1 MKLLSSF
8 KKELILASRG
18 FYFYVEIL
26 FAVIILAVLLFAI
39 PQNFSNISTE
49 YLYFNL
55 PQQGKEIFIES
66 ILKNDLDAKSEIVE
80 IEAGGKIFEAELIVT
95 DEQEIYIVE
104 SEEAVRTLADSEKNL
119 GAVVEVNDN
128 NQLYY
133 KYYLQGYESNR
144 LKNLIS
150 ILFNESTEVLEE
162 RINNQEVR
170 PLSTDFKP
178 LNDRENT
185 IPPLIA
191 VSGALMGMFIMA
203 SYIFLDKKEGVIE
216 AYAVT
221 PSSIWKYLMS
231 KIFVILLT
239 SVVSG
244 LIIIMPVMGF
254 KINYGLLLLLLLTV
268 GFFASTLG
276 LLIASF
282 YDNIMKAFGVIYLL
296 FFLLMV
302 PGIAYFIPGWDPFW
316 VKIIPTYPMLQGFKE
331 IILPNGDIL
340 YPLLTSAGFLVAGT
354 VLFFIT
360 NIRFKKTLS
369 V

>member
-80 IEAGGKIFEAELIVT
+80 IEAGGKTFEAELIVT

-104 SEEAVRTLADSEKNL
+104 SEEAVRTLADSERNL
-119 GAVVEVNDN
+119 GAVVELDDN

-191 VSGALMGMFIMA
+191 FSGALMGMFIMA

-231 KIFVILLT
+231 KIFVILFT

>member
-18 FYFYVEIL
+18 FYFYVELL
-26 FAVIILAVLLFAI
+26 FAVIILVVLLFAI
-39 PQNFSNISTE
+39 PENFSNIQTE
-49 YLYFNL
+49 YLHLNL
-55 PQQGKEIFIES
+55 PQQGKEIFS
-66 ILKNDLDAKSEIVE
+66 DILLENDLDSKSEMVQLE
-80 IEAGGKIFEAELIVT
+80 SGGKTFDAELMVT
-95 DEQEIYIVE
+95 DEQEIYIVD
-104 SEEAVRTLADSEKNL
+104 SEEAVRTLADSERNL
-119 GAVVEVNDN
+119 GAVVELNDK

-133 KYYLQGYESNR
+133 KYYLQGYESTR

-150 ILFNESTEVLEE
+150 ILFNESTEVLED

-170 PLSTDFKP
+170 PLSTDYEP
-178 LNDRENT
+178 ITDRENT

-191 VSGALMGMFIMA
+191 FSGSLMGMFIMA
-203 SYIFLDKKEGVIE
+203 AYIFLDKKEGVIE

-221 PSSIWKYLMS
+221 PSSVWKYLMS
-231 KIFVILLT
+231 KVFVILLT

-254 KINYGLLLLLLLTV
+254 KINYGLLLLLLLTT
-268 GFFASTLG
+268 GFFASILG

-282 YDNIMKAFGVIYLL
+282 YDNMIKAFGVIYLL
-296 FFLLMV
+296 FFILMV
-302 PGIAYFIPGWDPFW
+302 PGIGYFIPGWDPVW
-316 VKIIPTYPMLQGFKE
+316 IKIIPTYPMLQGFKE
-331 IILPNGDIL
+331 IILPKGDIA
-340 YPLLTSAGFLVAGT
+340 YPLFTSAGFLAAGI

-360 NIRFKKTLS
+360 NIRFKKTLR

>member
-18 FYFYVEIL
+18 FYFYIELI
-26 FAVIILAVLLFAI
+26 FAVIILLVILFAI
-39 PQNFSNISTE
+39 PQNFSNITTE
-49 YLYFNL
+49 YLYLNL
-55 PQQGKEIFIES
+55 PQQGKEIFTD
-66 ILKNDLDAKSEIVE
+66 ILLEDDLDTKSEKVE
-80 IEAGGKIFEAELIVT
+80 IKAGGKTFNAELIVS
-95 DEQEIYIVE
+95 DESEIYIVD
-104 SEEAVRTLADSEKNL
+104 SEEAVRTLADSERNL
-119 GAVVEVNDN
+119 GAVIELNDN

-150 ILFNESTEVLEE
+150 ILLNESTEVLED

-170 PLSTDFKP
+170 PLSTDYEP
-178 LNDRENT
+178 ITDRENT

-191 VSGALMGMFIMA
+191 FSGSLMGMFIMA
-203 SYIFLDKKEGVIE
+203 AYIFLDKKEGVIE

-221 PSSIWKYLMS
+221 PSAVWKYLMS

-254 KINYGLLLLLLLTV
+254 KINYGLLLLLLLTT

-282 YDNIMKAFGVIYLL
+282 YNNMIKAFGVIYLL
-296 FFLLMV
+296 FFILMV
-302 PGIAYFIPGWDPFW
+302 PGIAYFLPGWDPFW

-331 IILPNGDIL
+331 IILPKGDIA
-340 YPLLTSAGFLVAGT
+340 YPLFASAGFLVAGI

-360 NIRFKKTLS
+360 NFRFKKTLS
-369 V
+369 L

>member
-18 FYFYVEIL
+18 FYFYVELI
-26 FAVIILAVLLFAI
+26 FAMVILAVLLFAI
-39 PQNFSNISTE
+39 PQNFSSTSTE
-49 YLYFNL
+49 YLYFKL
-55 PQQGKEIFIES
+55 PQQGKEIFINN
-66 ILKNDLDAKSEIVE
+66 ILEDDLDAKSEMVE
-80 IEAGGKIFEAELIVT
+80 IEADGKTFNAELIVT
-95 DEQEIYIVE
+95 DESKIYIVD
-104 SEEAVRTLADSEKNL
+104 SEEAVRTLAYSEKVI
-119 GAVVEVNDN
+119 GAVIELNDK

-133 KYYLQGYESNR
+133 KYYLQGYESTR

-150 ILFNESTEVLEE
+150 ILFNESTEVLED

-170 PLSTDFKP
+170 PLSTDYEP
-178 LNDRENT
+178 LTDRENT

-191 VSGALMGMFIMA
+191 FSGSLMGMFIMA

-221 PSSIWKYLMS
+221 PSSVWRYLMS
-231 KIFVILLT
+231 KILVVLLT

-244 LIIIMPVMGF
+244 LIIIMPIMGF
-254 KINYGLLLLLLLTV
+254 RINYGLLLLLLLTT
-268 GFFASTLG
+268 GFFASSLG

-282 YDNIMKAFGVIYLL
+282 YNDLMKAFGVVYLL
-296 FFLLMV
+296 IIILMV

-316 VKIIPTYPMLQGFKE
+316 IKIIPTYPMLQGYKE
-331 IILPNGDIL
+331 IILPKGDIA
-340 YPLLTSAGFLVAGT
+340 YPLIVSAGFLAVGII
-354 VLFFIT
+354 LFAIT

>member
-18 FYFYVEIL
+18 FYFYVELI
-26 FAVIILAVLLFAI
+26 FAMVILAVLLFAI
-39 PQNFSNISTE
+39 PQNFSITSTE
-49 YLYFNL
+49 YLYFKL
-55 PQQGKEIFIES
+55 PQQGKEIFINN
-66 ILKNDLDAKSEIVE
+66 ILEDDLDAKSEMVE
-80 IEAGGKIFEAELIVT
+80 IEADGKTFNAELIVT
-95 DEQEIYIVE
+95 DESEIYIVD
-104 SEEAVRTLADSEKNL
+104 SEEAVRALAYSEQVI
-119 GAVVEVNDN
+119 GAVIELNDK

-133 KYYLQGYESNR
+133 KYYLQGYESTR

-150 ILFNESTEVLEE
+150 ILNNESTNVLIE
-162 RINNQEVR
+162 RIENQDVR
-170 PLSTDFKP
+170 PLSTDYEP
-178 LNDRENT
+178 LTDRENT

-191 VSGALMGMFIMA
+191 FSGSLMGMFIMA

-221 PSSIWKYLMS
+221 PSSVWRYLMS
-231 KIFVILLT
+231 KILVVLLT

-244 LIIIMPVMGF
+244 LIIIMPIMGF
-254 KINYGLLLLLLLTV
+254 RINYGLLLLLLLTT
-268 GFFASTLG
+268 GFFASSLG

-282 YDNIMKAFGVIYLL
+282 YNDLMKAFGVVYLL
-296 FFLLMV
+296 IIILMV

-316 VKIIPTYPMLQGFKE
+316 IKIIPTYPMLQGYKE
-331 IILPNGDIL
+331 IILPKGDIA
-340 YPLLTSAGFLVAGT
+340 YPLIVSAGFLAVGII
-354 VLFFIT
+354 LFAIT

>member
-191 VSGALMGMFIMA
+191 FSGALMGMFIMA

-221 PSSIWKYLMS
+221 PSAIWKYLMS

>member
-1 MKLLSSF
+1 MKLLSSI

-18 FYFYVEIL
+18 FYFYVELL
-26 FAVIILAVLLFAI
+26 FALVIMAVLLFAI
-39 PQNFSNISTE
+39 PQNFSHITTE

-55 PQQGKEIFIES
+55 PQQGKEIFINN
-66 ILKNDLDAKSEIVE
+66 ILEDDPDAKSEMAE
-80 IEAGGKIFEAELIVT
+80 IEAGGKTFDAELIVT
-95 DEQEIYIVE
+95 DESKIYIVD
-104 SEEAVRTLADSEKNL
+104 SEETVRILADSEKNL
-119 GAVVEVNDN
+119 GAVIELNEN

-133 KYYLQGYESNR
+133 KYYLQGYESTR
-144 LKNLIS
+144 FKNLIS
-150 ILFNESTEVLEE
+150 ILFNESTEVLED

-170 PLSTDFKP
+170 PLSTAYEP
-178 LNDRENT
+178 LTDRENT

-191 VSGALMGMFIMA
+191 FSGGLMGMFIMA

-221 PSSIWKYLMS
+221 PSSVWKYLMS

-239 SVVSG
+239 SAVSG
-244 LIIIMPVMGF
+244 LVIIMPVMGLR
-254 KINYGLLLLLLLTV
+254 INYGLLLMLLLAT

-296 FFLLMV
+296 FFILMV
-302 PGIAYFIPGWDPFW
+302 PCIAYFIPGWDPVW

-331 IILPNGDIL
+331 IILSNGDIV
-340 YPLLTSAGFLVAGT
+340 YPLIASTGFLAAGI

>member
-18 FYFYVEIL
+18 FYFYVEVI
-26 FAVIILAVLLFAI
+26 FALIVLAVLLFAI
-39 PQNFSNISTE
+39 PENFSNITTE

-55 PQQGKEIFIES
+55 PQQGKERYINNLLE
-66 ILKNDLDAKSEIVE
+66 NDLDSKSEIVE
-80 IEAGGKIFEAELIVT
+80 MEAGGKTFDAELIVT
-95 DEQEIYIVE
+95 DESRIYIVD
-104 SEEAVRTLADSEKNL
+104 SEEAVRTLADSERNL
-119 GAVVEVNDN
+119 GAVIELNDDD
-128 NQLYY
+128 QLYY
-133 KYYLQGYESNR
+133 KYYLQGYESTR

-150 ILFNESTEVLEE
+150 ILFNESTEVLED
-162 RINNQEVR
+162 RFDNQEVR
-170 PLSTDFKP
+170 PLSTDYEP
-178 LNDRENT
+178 LSDRENT
-185 IPPLIA
+185 IPPLMA
-191 VSGALMGMFIMA
+191 FSGSLMGMFIMA

-221 PSSIWKYLMS
+221 PSSVWRYLMS
-231 KIFVILLT
+231 KVFVILLT
-239 SVVSG
+239 SVISG

-254 KINYGLLLLLLLTV
+254 KINYGLLLLLLLTT

-282 YDNIMKAFGVIYLL
+282 YDNIMKAFGVIYML
-296 FFLLMV
+296 FFILMV
-302 PGIAYFIPGWDPFW
+302 PAIAYFIPGWDPAW
-316 VKIIPTYPMLQGFKE
+316 VKILPTYPMLQGFKE
-331 IILPNGDIL
+331 IILPNGNIA
-340 YPLLTSAGFLVAGT
+340 YPLITSAGFLVVGI

>member
-18 FYFYVEIL
+18 FYFYVELI
-26 FAVIILAVLLFAI
+26 FAMVILAVLLFAI
-39 PQNFSNISTE
+39 PQNFSSTSTE

-55 PQQGKEIFIES
+55 PQGGKEIFINN
-66 ILKNDLDAKSEIVE
+66 ILEDDLDAKSEMVE
-80 IEAGGKIFEAELIVT
+80 IEADGKTFNAELIVT
-95 DEQEIYIVE
+95 DESEIYIVD
-104 SEEAVRTLADSEKNL
+104 SEEAVRTLAYSEKVI
-119 GAVVEVNDN
+119 GAVIELNDK

-133 KYYLQGYESNR
+133 KYYLQGYESTR

-150 ILFNESTEVLEE
+150 ILNNESTNVLIE
-162 RINNQEVR
+162 RIENQDVR
-170 PLSTDFKP
+170 PLSTDYEP
-178 LNDRENT
+178 LTDRENT

-191 VSGALMGMFIMA
+191 FSGSLMGMFIMA

-221 PSSIWKYLMS
+221 PSSVWRYLMS
-231 KIFVILLT
+231 KILVVLLT

-244 LIIIMPVMGF
+244 LIIIMPIMGF
-254 KINYGLLLLLLLTV
+254 RINYGLLLLLLLTT
-268 GFFASTLG
+268 GFFASSLG

-282 YDNIMKAFGVIYLL
+282 YNDLMKAFGVVYLL
-296 FFLLMV
+296 IIILMV
-302 PGIAYFIPGWDPFW
+302 PSIAYFIPGWDPFW
-316 VKIIPTYPMLQGFKE
+316 IKIIPTYPMLQGYKE
-331 IILPNGDIL
+331 IILPKGDIA
-340 YPLLTSAGFLVAGT
+340 YPLIVSAGFLAVGII
-354 VLFFIT
+354 LFAIT

>member
-1 MKLLSSF
+1 MKLLSSI

-18 FYFYVEIL
+18 FYFYVELL
-26 FAVIILAVLLFAI
+26 FALVILAVLLFAI
-39 PQNFSNISTE
+39 PQNFSNIRTE

-55 PQQGKEIFIES
+55 PQQGKEIFINNILENEPGAES
-66 ILKNDLDAKSEIVE
+66 EMVE
-80 IEAGGKIFEAELIVT
+80 IEADGKTFDAELLVT
-95 DEQEIYIVE
+95 DESEIYIMD
-104 SEEAVRTLADSEKNL
+104 SEEAVRTLADSEKVL
-119 GAVVEVNDN
+119 GAVIELNDK

-144 LKNLIS
+144 FKNLIS
-150 ILFNESTEVLEE
+150 ILFNESTEVLED

-170 PLSTDFKP
+170 PLSTDYEP
-178 LNDRENT
+178 ITDRENT

-191 VSGALMGMFIMA
+191 FSGSLMGMFIMA
-203 SYIFLDKKEGVIE
+203 AYIFLDKKEGVIE

-221 PSSIWKYLMS
+221 PSSVWKYLMS
-231 KIFVILLT
+231 KIIVILLT

-254 KINYGLLLLLLLTV
+254 KINYGLLLLLLLTT

-282 YDNIMKAFGVIYLL
+282 YNNMIKAFGVIYLL
-296 FFLLMV
+296 FFILMV
-302 PGIAYFIPGWDPFW
+302 PGIAYFLPGWDPVW
-316 VKIIPTYPMLQGFKE
+316 IKIIPTYPMLQGFKE
-331 IILPNGDIL
+331 IILPNGDIA
-340 YPLLTSAGFLVAGT
+340 YLLFTSAGFLAVGT
-354 VLFFIT
+354 ILFFIT

>member
-80 IEAGGKIFEAELIVT
+80 IEAGGKTFEAELIVT

-191 VSGALMGMFIMA
+191 FSGALMGMFIMA

>member
-80 IEAGGKIFEAELIVT
+80 IEAGGKTFEAELIVT
-95 DEQEIYIVE
+95 DEQEIYIVN
-104 SEEAVRTLADSEKNL
+104 SEEAVRTLADSERNL

-191 VSGALMGMFIMA
+191 FSGALMGMFIMA

>member
-18 FYFYVEIL
+18 FYFYIEIL
-26 FAVIILAVLLFAI
+26 FAVILLAVLLFAI
-39 PQNFSNISTE
+39 PENFSNIQTE
-49 YLYFNL
+49 YLHLNL
-55 PQQGKEIFIES
+55 PQQGKEIFS
-66 ILKNDLDAKSEIVE
+66 DILLENDLDSKSEMVQLE
-80 IEAGGKIFEAELIVT
+80 SDGKTFDAELIVT
-95 DEQEIYIVE
+95 DEQEIYIVD

-119 GAVVEVNDN
+119 GAVVELNDN

-150 ILFNESTEVLEE
+150 ILFNESTEILEE
-162 RINNQEVR
+162 RLNNQEVR

-191 VSGALMGMFIMA
+191 FSGALMGMFIMA
-203 SYIFLDKKEGVIE
+203 SYVFLDKKEGVIK

-221 PSSIWKYLMS
+221 PSAIWKYLMS
-231 KIFVILLT
+231 KIFVVLLT

-254 KINYGLLLLLLLTV
+254 RINYGLLLLLLLTV

-276 LLIASF
+276 LFIASF

-316 VKIIPTYPMLQGFKE
+316 VKIVPTYPMLQGFKE
-331 IILPNGDIL
+331 IILPNGDVA
-340 YPLLTSAGFLVAGT
+340 YPLIVSAGFLVAGI

>member
-18 FYFYVEIL
+18 FYFYVELI
-26 FAVIILAVLLFAI
+26 FALVILAVLLFAI
-39 PQNFSNISTE
+39 PQNFSGTSTE

-55 PQQGKEIFIES
+55 PQEGKEIFKNI
-66 ILKNDLDAKSEIVE
+66 ILEDDLDAKSEMVE
-80 IEAGGKIFEAELIVT
+80 IEAGGKTFNAELIVT
-95 DEQEIYIVE
+95 DESEIYIVN
-104 SEEAVRTLADSEKNL
+104 SEEAVRMLAETHRNM
-119 GAVVEVNDN
+119 GAVLGLDDN

-133 KYYLQGYESNR
+133 KYYLQGYESTR

-150 ILFNESTEVLEE
+150 ILFNESTDVLKE
-162 RINNQEVR
+162 RIENQDVR
-170 PLSTDFKP
+170 PLSTGYEP

-191 VSGALMGMFIMA
+191 FSGSLMGMFIMV
-203 SYIFLDKKEGVIE
+203 SYIFLDKKEGVIK

-221 PSSIWKYLMS
+221 ASSVWQYLMS
-231 KIFVILLT
+231 KIFVVLLT

-244 LIIIMPVMGF
+244 LIIIMPIMGF
-254 KINYGLLLLLLLTV
+254 RINYGLLLLLLLTT
-268 GFFASTLG
+268 GFFASSLG

-282 YDNIMKAFGVIYLL
+282 YNNLTKAFGVIYLL
-296 FFLLMV
+296 IILLMV
-302 PGIAYFIPGWDPFW
+302 PCIAYFIPGWDPVW
-316 VKIIPTYPMLQGFKE
+316 IKIIPSYPMLQGFKE
-331 IILPNGDIL
+331 IILPNGDIA
-340 YPLLTSAGFLVAGT
+340 YPLITSAGFLAVGA
-354 VLFFIT
+354 VLFAIT

>member
-18 FYFYVEIL
+18 FYFYVEVL
-26 FAVIILAVLLFAI
+26 FALVILVVLLFAI
-39 PQNFSNISTE
+39 PENFSNISTE

-55 PQQGKEIFIES
+55 PQQGKEIYINN
-66 ILKNDLDAKSEIVE
+66 ILENDLDSKSESVE
-80 IEAGGKIFEAELIVT
+80 LEAGGKTFDAELIIT
-95 DEQEIYIVE
+95 DESKIYIVD
-104 SEEAVRTLADSEKNL
+104 SEETVRTLAGSERNL
-119 GAVVEVNDN
+119 GAVVELNDKG
-128 NQLYY
+128 QLYY
-133 KYYLQGYESNR
+133 KYYLQGYESIR
-144 LKNLIS
+144 FKNLIS
-150 ILFNESTEVLEE
+150 ILLNESTEVLED
-162 RINNQEVR
+162 RINSQEVR
-170 PLSTDFKP
+170 PLSTDYKP

-191 VSGALMGMFIMA
+191 FSGSLVGMFIMA

-221 PSSIWKYLMS
+221 PSSVWRYLMS

-239 SVVSG
+239 SVISG

-254 KINYGLLLLLLLTV
+254 RINYGLLLLLLLTT

-282 YDNIMKAFGVIYLL
+282 YDNIMKAFGIIYLL
-296 FFLLMV
+296 FFILMV
-302 PGIAYFIPGWDPFW
+302 PGIAYFIPGWGPVW
-316 VKIIPTYPMLQGFKE
+316 VKLIPTYPMLQGFKE
-331 IILPNGDIL
+331 IILPNGEL
-340 YPLLTSAGFLVAGT
+340 AYPLLASAGFLVAGA
-354 VLFFIT
+354 VLFFVT

>member
-18 FYFYVEIL
+18 FYFYIELL
-26 FAVIILAVLLFAI
+26 FALVILAVLLFAI
-39 PQNFSNISTE
+39 PQNFSNITTE

-55 PQQGKEIFIES
+55 PQQGKEIFINN
-66 ILKNDLDAKSEIVE
+66 ILENDPDAKSEMVE
-80 IEAGGKIFEAELIVT
+80 IEAGGKTFDAELIVT
-95 DEQEIYIVE
+95 EESEIYIVD
-104 SEEAVRTLADSEKNL
+104 SEEAVHMLAETHRHI
-119 GAVVEVNDN
+119 GAVIELNND

-133 KYYLQGYESNR
+133 KYYLQGYESTR

-150 ILFNESTEVLEE
+150 ILNNESTDVLVE
-162 RINNQEVR
+162 RIENQEVR
-170 PLSTDFKP
+170 PLSTDYEP
-178 LNDRENT
+178 LTDKENT
-185 IPPLIA
+185 IPPLT
-191 VSGALMGMFIMA
+191 VFSGSLMGMFIMA
-203 SYIFLDKKEGVIE
+203 SYIFLDKKEGVIK

-221 PSSIWKYLMS
+221 PSSVWKYLMS

-244 LIIIMPVMGF
+244 LVIIMPIMGF
-254 KINYGLLLLLLLTV
+254 KINYGLLLLLLLTT

-282 YDNIMKAFGVIYLL
+282 YDNLTKAFGVIYLL
-296 FFLLMV
+296 FFILMV
-302 PGIAYFIPGWDPFW
+302 PGIAYFIPGWNPVW
-316 VKIIPTYPMLQGFKE
+316 VKIIPTYPILQGFKE
-331 IILPNGDIL
+331 IILPKGDIA
-340 YPLLTSAGFLVAGT
+340 YPLIVSAGFLAAGT
-354 VLFFIT
+354 ELFFIT